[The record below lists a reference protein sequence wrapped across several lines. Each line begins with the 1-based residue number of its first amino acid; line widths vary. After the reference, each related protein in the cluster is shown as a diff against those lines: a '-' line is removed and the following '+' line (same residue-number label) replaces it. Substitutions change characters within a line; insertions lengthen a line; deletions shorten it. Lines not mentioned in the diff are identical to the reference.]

1 MPNNFHQKL
10 IDLLK
15 DDKSLWDEEDEL
27 IIAAIHRRARQLDHD
42 LVRLLL
48 SDDEIKAEFLYRM
61 RRTPDYQLSRLHQ
74 QRFQERFSRQ
84 FRYTLSQQNT
94 LKYKFK
100 YLRERGE
107 LDTLKRKKASPIPF
121 TAN

>member
-15 DDKSLWDEEDEL
+15 DDDGLWDEEDEL

-48 SDDEIKAEFLYRM
+48 SDDEIKTEFFEEFDGHWIFNAHAFTHY
-61 RRTPDYQLSRLHQ
+61 LSSKNFLAN
-74 QRFQERFSRQ
+74 S
-84 FRYTLSQQNT
+84 YT
-94 LKYKFK
+94 
-100 YLRERGE
+100 
-107 LDTLKRKKASPIPF
+107 
-121 TAN
+121 